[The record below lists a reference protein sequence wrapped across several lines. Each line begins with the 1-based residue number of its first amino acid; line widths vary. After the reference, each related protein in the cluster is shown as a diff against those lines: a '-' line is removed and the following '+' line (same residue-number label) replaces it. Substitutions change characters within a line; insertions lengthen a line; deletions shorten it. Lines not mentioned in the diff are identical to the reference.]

1 MTDNRLK
8 IFVAVAECG
17 GFTAAAHR
25 LKLSQ
30 PAVSQNVAQLE
41 AEAGG
46 PLLERGSNPLKLT
59 EKGRTLYAYSV
70 RILSL
75 YESLGAELSGAPGEA
90 AERTSLNLGEG
101 RSANISVTGGKLV
114 IDIK

>member
-1 MTDNRLK
+1 MTDKRLK

-25 LKLSQ
+25 LGKTQS
-30 PAVSQNVAQLE
+30 AVSQSIAQLE
-41 AEAGG
+41 EEAGG
-46 PLLERGSNPLKLT
+46 ALLERGSNPLKLT
-59 EKGRTLYAYSV
+59 EKGSTLYAYAL

-75 YESLGAELSGAPGEA
+75 YDALSGEFSGKPGRL
-90 AERTSLNLGEG
+90 AENTCLDLGGG
-101 RSANISVTGGKLV
+101 RSAEVSVNGGKLV